1 MTMEHENKTPGEGR
15 DEPLI
20 APQAIEIERSETER
34 AGGAINGSAEL
45 GVDRSPPN
53 PEVAATA
60 RRRRFTAEYKQRIVR
75 EADQCSQSGEI
86 GALLRREGLYSSLL
100 AEWRRQARDG
110 GLASLT
116 SGKRG
121 PKPNPARAELKE
133 NEMLKKKVLRL
144 ERELKTASLI
154 IDVQKKVSQVL
165 GIRLESFDDEEK
177 KNS

>member
-1 MTMEHENKTPGEGR
+1 MTKDHGNRTPSDDR

-20 APQAIEIERSETER
+20 APEAIEVERSETEG

-45 GVDRSPPN
+45 RVDRSPPN
-53 PEVAATA
+53 PEVPATA
-60 RRRRFTAEYKQRIVR
+60 RRRRFTAKYKQRIVG

-100 AEWRRQARDG
+100 AEWRRQAREG
-110 GLASLT
+110 GLTGLASR
-116 SGKRG
+116 KRG

-133 NEMLKKKVLRL
+133 NEMLKRKVRRL

-154 IDVQKKVSQVL
+154 IDVQKKVSEVL
-165 GIRLESFDDEEK
+165 GIRLETIDDEETG
-177 KNS
+177 S